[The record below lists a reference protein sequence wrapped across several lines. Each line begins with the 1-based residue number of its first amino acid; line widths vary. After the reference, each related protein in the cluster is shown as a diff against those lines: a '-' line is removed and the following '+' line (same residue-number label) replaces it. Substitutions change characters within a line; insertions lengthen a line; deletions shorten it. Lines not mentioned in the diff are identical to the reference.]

1 MCIVHV
7 LRVTG
12 SKIALVVTTC
22 IFYFCLGFSINIV
35 FHLLNF
41 LGGLCVFLYLI
52 VLKFL
57 VYLYVSYCKNE

>member
-12 SKIALVVTTC
+12 SNIALVVTTC
-22 IFYFCLGFSINIV
+22 IFTFCLGFSINIV
-35 FHLLNF
+35 FRLLNF
-41 LGGLCVFLYLI
+41 LRGLCVFLYLI

-57 VYLYVSYCKNE
+57 VYLYVSY